1 MIIVSDTSCISNL
14 QIIGK
19 LELLHSIYGEL
30 IIPEGVYKELLEL
43 KKFYP
48 SLEKIHNYSW
58 IEVRKVQ
65 DTLFVEKLKLELDQ
79 GESEA
84 IALAKELS
92 ADALVI
98 DEIIGRKVALQYGIS
113 VIGILGVLIL
123 AKRKNLIFS
132 VKTILD
138 ELKMKAGF
146 WVGDDLYSL
155 VLKKVDEYP

>member
-19 LELLHSIYGEL
+19 LELLHSI
-30 IIPEGVYKELLEL
+30 
-43 KKFYP
+43 
-48 SLEKIHNYSW
+48 
-58 IEVRKVQ
+58 
-65 DTLFVEKLKLELDQ
+65 
-79 GESEA
+79 
-84 IALAKELS
+84 
-92 ADALVI
+92 VI

-123 AKRKNLIFS
+123 AKRKNLILS

-138 ELKMKAGF
+138 ELKKKAGF

>member
-14 QIIGK
+14 QIIDK
-19 LELLHSIYGEL
+19 LELLQSIYGEL
-30 IIPEGVYKELLEL
+30 VIPEGVYKELLEL

-48 SLEKIHNYSW
+48 SLEKIDNYSW

-65 DTLFVEKLKLELDQ
+65 DTLFVDKLKLELDQ

-123 AKRKNLIFS
+123 AKRKNLILS
-132 VKTILD
+132 VKILLD
-138 ELKMKAGF
+138 ELKKKAGF
-146 WVGDDLYSL
+146 WVGDDIYSL
-155 VLKKVDEYP
+155 ILKKVDEYP